1 MENELSVFYQR
12 EYKDKLFKF
21 IFGRESN
28 DSKKWRLQLY
38 NALNGTHYDNPDALK
53 INTIENV
60 IYISMHNDISFLIDS
75 EMDLYEQQSSQNPNM
90 PLRGLFYFS
99 LLYQDYIIEN
109 KMNILSNHLVQ
120 IPTPR
125 FIVFYNGPD
134 KETDSWKLKL
144 SDAFKQKDDS
154 GDFEWT
160 ATVININDKH
170 NQTLYDNCNPLY
182 DYVRYIGRIK
192 SNLESGMKNEEAIEE
207 AIDFAVEQNFLQGFF
222 EKHRA
227 RIKSMC
233 LTEFDEEEFKRVCRN
248 DGYIDGRAEK
258 DIEAAK
264 NLLRMNKLSHEEIAQ
279 AQDLPLEK
287 VQELAEEV
295 AAEKTAK

>member
-1 MENELSVFYQR
+1 
-12 EYKDKLFKF
+12 
-21 IFGRESN
+21 
-28 DSKKWRLQLY
+28 
-38 NALNGTHYDNPDALK
+38 
-53 INTIENV
+53 
-60 IYISMHNDISFLIDS
+60 
-75 EMDLYEQQSSQNPNM
+75 
-90 PLRGLFYFS
+90 
-99 LLYQDYIIEN
+99 
-109 KMNILSNHLVQ
+109 MNILSNHLVQ

-207 AIDFAVEQNFLQGFF
+207 AIDFAVGQNFLQGFF

-258 DIEAAK
+258 AIEAAK

-295 AAEKTAK
+295 AAEKGGK